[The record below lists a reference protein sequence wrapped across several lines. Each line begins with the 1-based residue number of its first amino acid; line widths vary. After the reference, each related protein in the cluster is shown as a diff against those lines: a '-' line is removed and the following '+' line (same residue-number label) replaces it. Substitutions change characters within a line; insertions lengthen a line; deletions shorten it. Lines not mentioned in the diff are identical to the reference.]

1 MIVKVEQ
8 RPDMSDHDFVE
19 EQERCLQSLCVRTMA
34 LPVGRGAVTLR
45 TTTPLPTETLPIPK
59 LCLIGKAPP
68 RGTTVEMDHIEVRNH
83 AQI

>member
-1 MIVKVEQ
+1 
-8 RPDMSDHDFVE
+8 
-19 EQERCLQSLCVRTMA
+19 MA

-68 RGTTVEMDHIEVRNH
+68 RGTTVEMDHIEVVPNMEKWPTFH
-83 AQI
+83 NGVAAGLVTNSIFLTFL